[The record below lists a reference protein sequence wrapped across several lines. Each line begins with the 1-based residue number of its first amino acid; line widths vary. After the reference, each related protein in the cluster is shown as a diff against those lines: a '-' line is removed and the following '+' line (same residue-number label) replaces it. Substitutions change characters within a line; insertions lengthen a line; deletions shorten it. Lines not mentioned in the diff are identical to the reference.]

1 MTDEKRIP
9 NAFLDDLAKL
19 AAGAVGLAQG
29 ARQEAEVLIRSRF
42 ERFAASREWVS
53 REEFEAVR
61 EMAISALEA
70 NEKLAARI
78 DKLEEENASTG

>member
-1 MTDEKRIP
+1 MSDEKRLP

-61 EMAISALEA
+61 EVAVSALEQA
-70 NEKLAARI
+70 ESLAARV
-78 DKLEEENASTG
+78 DALENKNASTG